1 MSAPST
7 QTNPDAKLA
16 ARVLSIMLVAMTAA
30 CSKPEPPPPPV
41 PQVEVVTV
49 QKKTVPYIVKRVA
62 QTESSREVAVVAR
75 VSGFLEK
82 IAYVEGSLL
91 QEGDVMF
98 QMDRKPFLAEVEA
111 AKGELE
117 AQKARLWTANA
128 NLNRTRPLAEA
139 DALSQSDL
147 DQATGEQKAAEAGV
161 YAARA
166 RLDKA
171 QLDLGYATIHAPVTG
186 LTGRSQQREG
196 AYLNAVGT
204 SASLSYVSQTDPIWV
219 NFSVSQNEQESLIE
233 QQKAGK
239 LQLPTGHEYKFEI
252 MFADGSVYPYQG
264 TLNFAAP
271 IFDDRTGTFS
281 ARAVVQNPDDRLKPG
296 MFVTVNVLGMQR
308 PDAVVIPRVAV
319 QQTSNGQT
327 VWLVNADGKTE
338 MRPVLMGE
346 WIGDD
351 WVVDSGLSGG
361 ETLIVSG
368 VNRVRPGIP
377 VKAVPASAAKQ
388 APTPA
393 KSGS

>member
-1 MSAPST
+1 MSRLKTITSGTEP
-7 QTNPDAKLA
+7 
-16 ARVLSIMLVAMTAA
+16 ARWICAVLVLSAIAA
-30 CSKPEPPPPPV
+30 CSKSEPPPPPPPEV
-41 PQVEVVTV
+41 QVAKVERR
-49 QKKTVPYIVKRVA
+49 TVPHVIKRVA

-98 QMDRKPFLAEVEA
+98 QMDRKPFLSEVDA

-147 DQATGEQKAAEAGV
+147 DQAIGEQKAAEAAV
-161 YAARA
+161 YSARA
-166 RLDKA
+166 RLDNAK
-171 QLDLGYATIHAPVTG
+171 LNLGYTTIHAPVTG
-186 LTGRSQQREG
+186 LSGRAEQREG
-196 AYLNAVGT
+196 AYLNSLGA
-204 SASLSYVSQTDPIWV
+204 SASLSYVSQTDPMWI
-219 NFSVSQNEQESLIE
+219 NFSVSQNEQEGVVEE
-233 QQKAGK
+233 QNAGK
-239 LQLPTGHEYKFEI
+239 LVLPPDSEYKFEI

-264 TLNFAAP
+264 TLNFLAP
-271 IFDDRTGTFS
+271 TFDNETGTFS
-281 ARAVVQNPDDRLKPG
+281 VRAVVENPDDRLRPG

-308 PDAVVIPRVAV
+308 PDAVVIPRIAV
-319 QQTSNGQT
+319 QQTSNGQV
-327 VWLVNADGKTE
+327 VWLVNAEGKTE
-338 MRPVLMGE
+338 MRPVVMGD
-346 WIGDD
+346 WAGDD
-351 WVVDSGLSGG
+351 WVVQSGLSGG

-368 VNRVRPGIP
+368 VNRIRPGVP
-377 VKAVPASAAKQ
+377 VKAVPASAGKQ

>member
-1 MSAPST
+1 MSRLKAITSGTEP
-7 QTNPDAKLA
+7 ARLICAALA
-16 ARVLSIMLVAMTAA
+16 LSAIAA
-30 CSKPEPPPPPV
+30 CGKSEPPPPPPPEV
-41 PQVEVVTV
+41 QVAKVERR
-49 QKKTVPYIVKRVA
+49 TVPYVVKRVA

-98 QMDRKPFLAEVEA
+98 QMDRKPFLSEVDA

-147 DQATGEQKAAEAGV
+147 DQAIGEQKAAEAAV
-161 YAARA
+161 YSARA
-166 RLDKA
+166 RLDNAK
-171 QLDLGYATIHAPVTG
+171 LNLGYTTIHAPVTG
-186 LTGRSQQREG
+186 LTGRAEQREG
-196 AYLNAVGT
+196 AYLNSLGE
-204 SASLSYVSQTDPIWV
+204 SASLSYVSQTDPMWV
-219 NFSVSQNEQESLIE
+219 NFSISQNEQESIFE
-233 QQKAGK
+233 QQEAGK
-239 LQLPTGHEYKFEI
+239 LILPPDSEYKFEI

-264 TLNFAAP
+264 SLNFAAP
-271 IFDDRTGTFS
+271 TFDEKTGTFS
-281 ARAVVQNPDDRLKPG
+281 ARAVVSNPDDRLRPG

-308 PDAVVIPRVAV
+308 PNAVVIPRIAV
-319 QQTSNGQT
+319 QQTANGQV
-327 VWLVNADGKTE
+327 VWLVNAEGKTE
-338 MRPVLMGE
+338 MRPVVMGD

-351 WVVDSGLSGG
+351 WVVEDGLSGG

-368 VNRVRPGIP
+368 VNRIRPGVP
-377 VKAVPASAAKQ
+377 VKAIPASAGKSA
-388 APTPA
+388 ATPA